1 VGCELVVDRGGESGS
16 EGLGGGAMVN
26 VEDSERVDEGVVVEV
41 VEVGD
46 VVVVVDDVVDDEEGG
61 EEIDVALLEIY
72 PIVSGFAAAVPVAVV
87 VLVSRKE
94 GVQLSNSGW
103 YNVAFADI
111 DAGGV
116 YSGLG
121 FQSKE

>member
-41 VEVGD
+41 GD
-46 VVVVVDDVVDDEEGG
+46 VVVVVDDVVDDEDEG
-61 EEIDVALLEIY
+61 EEIDVALLDIFS
-72 PIVSGFAAAVPVAVV
+72 VGSGFAAAIPVAVV
-87 VLVSRKE
+87 MLVSRKE
-94 GVQLSNSGW
+94 GVQLSSRGW
-103 YNVAFADI
+103 YRVALADC